1 MEEKRFLVKDISG
14 RGYTTEYMMSELY
27 ELDRTYD
34 TSKDDTIADW
44 GDLAEVGD
52 VYTEVNSLRITRIE

>member
-14 RGYTTEYMMSELY
+14 RGYSTEYMLSELH
-27 ELDRTYD
+27 ELDKTYD
-34 TSKDDTIADW
+34 TPKDDTITDW
-44 GDLAEVGD
+44 GDFAEVGD